1 VKPSGD
7 RLYEGESD
15 EAQKVERP
23 SCVRF
28 ENWSMEFL
36 VLASLRSRP
45 PEAQGNRL
53 HAASLERSPSN
64 DDVESRRSQGCSL
77 AAAAVEEA
85 GIGVCFGRRFASCGD
100 TSLAHVTMGER
111 EFGQHSETCLWGT
124 EASKQLTT
132 VGLRVA

>member
-36 VLASLRSRP
+36 VLASLRGTP
-45 PEAQGNRL
+45 PEAQGNR
-53 HAASLERSPSN
+53 
-64 DDVESRRSQGCSL
+64 
-77 AAAAVEEA
+77 
-85 GIGVCFGRRFASCGD
+85 
-100 TSLAHVTMGER
+100 
-111 EFGQHSETCLWGT
+111 
-124 EASKQLTT
+124 
-132 VGLRVA
+132 